1 MILSD
6 VWNIN
11 IISSRFEKNQAY
23 SFTSGAARGGAVWLP
38 IGYLVNLIDEPSSPP
53 IHFNIHDSV
62 FIDNNAEQGAGEHE
76 SLYFLFSLTRTIQQ
90 LRSLDVESN
99 H

>member
-1 MILSD
+1 MTLSD

-23 SFTSGAARGGAVWLP
+23 SFTSSAARGGAVWLP
-38 IGYLVNLIDEPSSPP
+38 IGYWFDLSELSPLQ